1 MSLFVSNY
9 TLIDLVILEISNSF
23 SLAMLTHGLSRLVRS
38 TVGQAARCIRT
49 SGVVQGGG
57 AGPHNALLTHLEEQE
72 NRADMEWEF
81 TEENKERCK
90 GIIAQYPDGH
100 QQAAAIPLLDLAQRQ
115 HGGWLPLAAMNHVAH
130 VLDMAPMRIYEV
142 ATFYTMF
149 NRNPVGKYHVQICT
163 TTPCMLRD
171 SDMVVKACKENLGI
185 GMGETTPDKM
195 FTMCEVECLG
205 ACVNAPMMQ
214 INDAYYEDLSEK
226 DVHEILND
234 LREGRT
240 PRPGSRI
247 DRFASEPITGL
258 TSLTSPPTGPGYGVR
273 DDL

>member
-1 MSLFVSNY
+1 
-9 TLIDLVILEISNSF
+9 
-23 SLAMLTHGLSRLVRS
+23 MLGSHLKRLVRQ
-38 TVGQAARCIRT
+38 TVLPAVRSFHTSQVARGG
-49 SGVVQGGG
+49 SG
-57 AGPHNALLTHLEEQE
+57 GPHNALLSHLEEQE
-72 NRADMEWEF
+72 NRADMPWEF

-90 GIIAQYPDGH
+90 GIIEQYPEGH

-115 HGGWLPLAAMNHVAH
+115 HGGWLPLAAMNHVAE

-171 SDMVVKACKENLGI
+171 SDMVVRACKENLGI
-185 GMGETTPDKM
+185 GMGETTSDKM

-214 INDAYYEDLSEK
+214 INDAYYEDLSES

-240 PRPGSRI
+240 PKPGSRL

-258 TSLTSPPTGPGYGVR
+258 TSLTSPPTGPGFGVR